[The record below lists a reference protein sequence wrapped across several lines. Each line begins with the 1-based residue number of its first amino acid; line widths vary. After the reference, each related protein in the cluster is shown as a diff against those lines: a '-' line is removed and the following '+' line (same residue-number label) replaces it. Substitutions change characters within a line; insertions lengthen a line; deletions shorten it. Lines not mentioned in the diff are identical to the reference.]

1 MNDKRNIIALN
12 KLAIEL
18 DQLGEYRLSED
29 IDNLI
34 KTAILWNAPKLRR
47 NHPATKE
54 LRDNHLEELPP
65 QNILES
71 IYQNLTSQPGKTLP
85 RIRLVSDQDIKWT
98 PQKFFYDIQRDFR
111 TNGRISE
118 DFVNLLLQSSIFSFL
133 LHHYL
138 FVETDD
144 SNLKDSFKQMME
156 KAEPYLIDKLE
167 KEFRKHKIIAGEG
180 SRDIDFI
187 DVLEKI
193 LTLGEILPLEFK
205 SQVEA
210 TKEWVEYQRQQEVQA
225 IHDKYDTFRDD
236 HRSPERAR
244 KELDE
249 YLQYS
254 SGEPSAIERAQQK
267 RQEETQTLRNSNII
281 NKICK
286 IANTLDNSG
295 YYKEANSLT
304 NIMKRLAEGFV
315 GHPKEFQDRS
325 IEMAG
330 EDKVKEWNEKYTD
343 TTDPMKSKSQV
354 LHDIKATWNQEVDR
368 NFIQSLSF
376 VHFGRASEIDKIM
389 NMTDLELSCIA
400 YKKPPYKNIWW
411 GNAGLLIDGRVTL
424 AGNTD
429 LITNQH
435 VYMSIQ
441 TTGKPRK
448 WTNIMDLVLNEDDFV
463 EDQFNEFLLVNWK
476 PIAVIKSYR
485 GNLPL
490 DDKNMTAEQLAEKHN
505 LPLID
510 ENGQRIK

>member
-1 MNDKRNIIALN
+1 MNKQTI
-12 KLAIEL
+12 
-18 DQLGEYRLSED
+18 SS
-29 IDNLI
+29 LI
-34 KTAILWNAPKLRR
+34 
-47 NHPATKE
+47 
-54 LRDNHLEELPP
+54 
-65 QNILES
+65 
-71 IYQNLTSQPGKTLP
+71 
-85 RIRLVSDQDIKWT
+85 
-98 PQKFFYDIQRDFR
+98 
-111 TNGRISE
+111 
-118 DFVNLLLQSSIFSFL
+118 
-133 LHHYL
+133 
-138 FVETDD
+138 
-144 SNLKDSFKQMME
+144 
-156 KAEPYLIDKLE
+156 
-167 KEFRKHKIIAGEG
+167 
-180 SRDIDFI
+180 
-187 DVLEKI
+187 
-193 LTLGEILPLEFK
+193 
-205 SQVEA
+205 
-210 TKEWVEYQRQQEVQA
+210 
-225 IHDKYDTFRDD
+225 
-236 HRSPERAR
+236 
-244 KELDE
+244 
-249 YLQYS
+249 
-254 SGEPSAIERAQQK
+254 
-267 RQEETQTLRNSNII
+267 
-281 NKICK
+281 K
-286 IANTLDNSG
+286 IANKLDNSG